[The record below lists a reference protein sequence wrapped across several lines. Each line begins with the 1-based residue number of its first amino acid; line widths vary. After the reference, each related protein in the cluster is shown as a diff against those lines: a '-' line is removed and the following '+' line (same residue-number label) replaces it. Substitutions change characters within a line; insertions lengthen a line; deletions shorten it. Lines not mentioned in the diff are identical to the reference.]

1 MKNIYAVIDEYL
13 DRGESGVLATIVK
26 RTGAT
31 PQVTGAK
38 MFIGADGKI
47 FGTVGGGCVEAEIW
61 QNSRKVLKTK
71 EAGIARYALDG
82 KGVEDDGMICGGN
95 IDVFLEPVD
104 EKYRDLYRQIAQS
117 RKEGKRAFTITSF
130 GAHGFSKTLCTIQG
144 EYIGDPIGDPEKTI
158 KSLFHEKKPRIF
170 EGRIVEPVLNASTLY
185 IYGAGH
191 VSQFISK
198 LAKTMDFTIV
208 VIDDRGQFADRERF
222 PEADDVIVDDFENVL
237 GHIDNDSEAYA
248 AVVTRGHKHDALVLE
263 KILTKQHKY
272 IGMIGSKRKIRIIF
286 DYLKE
291 KGFDPE
297 LLRSVHAPI
306 GIDINAETP
315 QEIALSIVAELVK
328 VRGKE

>member
-31 PQVTGAK
+31 PQVAGAK

-71 EAGIARYALDG
+71 EAGIVRYALDG

-104 EKYRDLYRQIAQS
+104 EKYRDLYRHIAHS
-117 RKEGKRAFTITSF
+117 RKEGKRALTITSF
-130 GAHGFSKTLCTIQG
+130 GAHKFSKTLCTIQG
-144 EYIGDPIGDPEKTI
+144 ESIGDPMGDAKEAI
-158 KSLFHEKKPRIF
+158 KSFFHEKKPTVL
-170 EGRIVEPVLNASTLY
+170 EDRIVEPVLINSTVC

-191 VSQFISK
+191 ISQYISK
-198 LAKTMDFTIV
+198 LAKTMDFAV
-208 VIDDRGQFADRERF
+208 VVVDDRGEFADRERF
-222 PEADDVIVDDFENVL
+222 PEADDIVVDDFENLLKYV
-237 GHIDNDSEAYA
+237 DNDSDTYA
-248 AVVTRGHKHDALVLE
+248 VVVTRGHKHDALVLE
-263 KILTKQHKY
+263 KVLIRQHKY
-272 IGMIGSKRKIRIIF
+272 IGMIGSKRKVRIIF
-286 DYLKE
+286 DYLE
-291 KGFDPE
+291 GKGFSPE
-297 LLRSVHAPI
+297 LLKSIHAPI

-315 QEIALSIVAELVK
+315 QEIAMSIVAELVK
-328 VRGKE
+328 VRGEE